1 MTVYAW
7 GYGDVLENILRGIAW
22 LFDPSGGL
30 MVMLGKITILIGF
43 IAVLLSYFGDYG
55 QRDPLRILKFYVL
68 AIGVWTL
75 FMPLYSSLSKSYCL
89 HR

>member
-43 IAVLLSYFGDYG
+43 IAVLLSYFGGLWTERPFEDFEVLCACH
-55 QRDPLRILKFYVL
+55 RCLDAFY
-68 AIGVWTL
+68 AN
-75 FMPLYSSLSKSYCL
+75 KD
-89 HR
+89 HRSDR